1 MEDDTFTED
10 DYENDD
16 GKVKSTKICGF
27 KNSKR
32 ESTSKIDKM
41 TAEKN
46 RVYAKTKKEASKRS
60 FERIVR
66 RSFHFIGSFKLQKS
80 VKLPN

>member
-1 MEDDTFTED
+1 MNTIAVAIFLAVIDTRFIL
-10 DYENDD
+10 D
-16 GKVKSTKICGF
+16 GEGLAGLILF
-27 KNSKR
+27 
-32 ESTSKIDKM
+32 I
-41 TAEKN
+41 

-80 VKLPN
+80 EKLPN